1 MIRHLISV
9 LSHMGEWEHRN
20 KTFIVRSTP
29 QIIQILDNAF
39 DLDGCRDRSILIHKI
54 LLPYIKDVIASDATK
69 ITNPEGLYEE
79 IEDVF
84 TQYLN
89 SI

>member
-1 MIRHLISV
+1 
-9 LSHMGEWEHRN
+9 MGEWEGRN
-20 KTFIVRSTP
+20 KTFMIRSTP
-29 QIIQILDNAF
+29 QIIDILDNAF

-54 LLPYIKDVIASDATK
+54 LLPYIKDVIASDATE
-69 ITNPEGLYEE
+69 IPNPEGLYEE

-84 TQYLN
+84 TQYIN

>member
-1 MIRHLISV
+1 
-9 LSHMGEWEHRN
+9 MGEWEGRN
-20 KTFIVRSTP
+20 KTFMVKSTP
-29 QIIQILDNAF
+29 QIIDILDNAF

-54 LLPYIKDVIASDATK
+54 LLPYIKDVIASDATE
-69 ITNPEGLYEE
+69 IPNPEGLYEE

-84 TQYLN
+84 TQYIN